1 MLQSFGCGDF
11 GYKDKK
17 AGGEYQIFRLK
28 ARRKGRVATKKSC
41 PKSSGSTILL
51 HTESTTLMPYVLFW
65 DVSFDR
71 VRRKPDTKHH
81 NWHVLYFVAIATK

>member
-1 MLQSFGCGDF
+1 
-11 GYKDKK
+11 
-17 AGGEYQIFRLK
+17 
-28 ARRKGRVATKKSC
+28 
-41 PKSSGSTILL
+41 
-51 HTESTTLMPYVLFW
+51 MPYVLFW